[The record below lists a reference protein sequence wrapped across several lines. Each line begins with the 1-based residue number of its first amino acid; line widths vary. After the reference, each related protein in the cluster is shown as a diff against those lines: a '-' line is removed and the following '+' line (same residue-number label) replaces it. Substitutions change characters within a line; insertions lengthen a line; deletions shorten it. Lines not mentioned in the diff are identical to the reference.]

1 MQRLV
6 LGLALAGAVAML
18 PLVMRAQ
25 GQAPAQQPPAPRPTT
40 ADPTHPPLLD
50 RLSIV
55 QSYPGRPLSPPE
67 HAPASTT
74 LGDLDTLEQM
84 LHNHLF
90 GVPAVEPSVFHRAG
104 S

>member
-40 ADPTHPPLLD
+40 ADP
-50 RLSIV
+50 
-55 QSYPGRPLSPPE
+55 YAGNAAPGDHITCE
-67 HAPASTT
+67 
-74 LGDLDTLEQM
+74 
-84 LHNHLF
+84 
-90 GVPAVEPSVFHRAG
+90 
-104 S
+104 